1 MDAAAAKLWKAAAA
15 LFMAL
20 ALGACATQL
29 APNYDKALVEGL
41 TTANTQAMELFAAV
55 SSGTKAV
62 SFPSREE
69 KYNQV
74 IGRLDALS
82 IQAGA
87 RPGPKNKVTD
97 SVNAALK
104 KRGIELLADDET
116 PSATALKKISATLV
130 KMRDTD
136 RKQGVTAYEA
146 LAFKNQAAIYMDQ
159 ALTYESFL
167 ER

>member
-1 MDAAAAKLWKAAAA
+1 MEIAVAKLWKASVT

-20 ALGACATQL
+20 TLGACATQL
-29 APNYDKALVEGL
+29 APNYDKALVEGI
-41 TTANTQAMELFAAV
+41 TAVNAQAMELFAAV
-55 SSGTKAV
+55 SSGTKAA

-74 IGRLDALS
+74 IGRLDALV

-87 RPGPKNKVTD
+87 RPVPKNKVAD
-97 SVNAALK
+97 AVNDALK
-104 KRGIELLADDET
+104 KRGIDLLADDET

-136 RKQGVTAYEA
+136 RKQGITPYEA